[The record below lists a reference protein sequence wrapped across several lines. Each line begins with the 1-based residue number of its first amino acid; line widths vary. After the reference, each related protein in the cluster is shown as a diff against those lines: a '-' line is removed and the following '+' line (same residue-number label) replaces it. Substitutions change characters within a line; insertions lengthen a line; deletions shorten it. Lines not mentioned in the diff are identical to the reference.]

1 MKLIIKWVERGYIPD
16 IAVRSLIRI
25 LLKARLKKEYN
36 ASSQNLEDQLIAFR
50 NKMEK
55 EPIAYSVDSANSQHY
70 EVPVLLFKNFMGK
83 HLKLSLIHI

>member
-1 MKLIIKWVERGYIPD
+1 MYRK
-16 IAVRSLIRI
+16 IRI

-36 ASSQNLEDQLIAFR
+36 TSSQNLEEQLIAFR

-55 EPIAYSVDSANSQHY
+55 EPIAHSVDSANNQHY

-83 HLKLSLIHI
+83 YLKYSCALLHLMKYTYFCKSN